1 LEQLQ
6 AADPNIQ
13 QQYTFEGEDDAAR
26 RNMKVTPFA
35 PSLAEYTNTGSLVV
49 PVSYPAGWQGSG
61 TVARTSAGGLSSGSR
76 STGSAL
82 KTNAAITLT
91 TSGTIEFLIK
101 ADVLNDQG
109 FALSG
114 ISGSGGTAS
123 RWYFFQNSTTDTNVA
138 RMTYGNN
145 TPHNLIGGAT
155 GVAYNANDWYYVAQ
169 TWSIT
174 DGTVTLNAWVANLS
188 AETPVLTQTISG
200 ATAVHQGGLTT
211 LLRVGSLTD
220 TANFF
225 RGEVDAVAIYNSA
238 LGAETIQSHFET
250 LTIPTDLSSFQ
261 ITQITSAG
269 PDVAFAGVFEAP
281 TAGTYRIEASL
292 SLLPDEWVNMGTI
305 PVAVAGATNF
315 SISDEELDTAF
326 GAGSRARVFI
336 RAVFPASP

>member
-1 LEQLQ
+1 M
-6 AADPNIQ
+6 P
-13 QQYTFEGEDDAAR
+13 
-26 RNMKVTPFA
+26 
-35 PSLAEYTNTGSLVV
+35 
-49 PVSYPAGWQGSG
+49 
-61 TVARTSAGGLSSGSR
+61 
-76 STGSAL
+76 
-82 KTNAAITLT
+82 
-91 TSGTIEFLIK
+91 TSGTIEFLVK
-101 ADVLNDQG
+101 ADLLNDQG

-114 ISGSGGTAS
+114 LSGSGSTSS
-123 RWYFFQNSTTDTNVA
+123 RWYFFQNSTADTNLA

-145 TPHNLIGGAT
+145 TPHTLIGGAT

-174 DGTVTLNAWVANLS
+174 GGTVTLNAWVANLS
-188 AETPVLTQTISG
+188 AETPVLTQTISS
-200 ATAVHQGGLTT
+200 ATATHQGGLTT
-211 LLRVGSLTD
+211 LLRIGSLTD

-225 RGEVDAVAIYNSA
+225 RGEVDAVAIYNTA
-238 LGAETIQSHFET
+238 LATETIQSHFET

-281 TAGTYRIEASL
+281 SAGNYRIEASL
-292 SLLPDEWVNMGTI
+292 SLLADEWVNMGTI
-305 PVAVAGATNF
+305 PVAAAGSTNF